1 MSWRVLSC
9 CALGDVVIQPSP
21 ALQWISEGFRGF
33 PPLEHTCLAPL
44 DVTLVVIDTPPHT
57 AVTLPTITALAT
69 ALLLPCR
76 LTAFDLTAMPATV
89 ALARAAHT
97 PTAFVRTA
105 CPRRAPEVAEAAAA
119 LAT

>member
-1 MSWRVLSC
+1 LPRVAS
-9 CALGDVVIQPSP
+9 
-21 ALQWISEGFRGF
+21 
-33 PPLEHTCLAPL
+33 
-44 DVTLVVIDTPPHT
+44 
-57 AVTLPTITALAT
+57 

-76 LTAFDLTAMPATV
+76 PTAFDRAAVPATV